1 MSKVSYYEVIWWP
14 LRVWLLFIFLDLALI
29 ISIGVVLSDFQI
41 LIFTLILF
49 FATAILAYRTRLVIA
64 FDGSLLRVGRA
75 KLERKYMG
83 EIAVLDEPAM
93 KIARSTPNNYL
104 AIRFWV
110 RDGVKIALN
119 DSRDPNKNWVISS
132 RKSEELKETLTN

>member
-1 MSKVSYYEVIWWP
+1 MFS
-14 LRVWLLFIFLDLALI
+14 DLALI
-29 ISIGVVLSDFQI
+29 ISIGVALSDFQI
-41 LIFTLILF
+41 LIFTLMLL
-49 FATAILAYRTRLVIA
+49 FATALLAYQTRLVIS

-83 EIAVLDEPAM
+83 EISKLSESEM
-93 KIARSTPNNYL
+93 KLARGAPYNYL

>member
-1 MSKVSYYEVIWWP
+1 M
-14 LRVWLLFIFLDLALI
+14 FLDLALI
-29 ISIGVVLSDFQI
+29 ISIGVALSDFQV
-41 LIFTLILF
+41 LIFTLMLL
-49 FATAILAYRTRLVIA
+49 FATALLAYQTRLVIS

-83 EIAVLDEPAM
+83 EISKLSESEM
-93 KIARSTPNNYL
+93 KLARGAPYNYL

>member
-1 MSKVSYYEVIWWP
+1 M
-14 LRVWLLFIFLDLALI
+14 FLDLALI
-29 ISIGVVLSDFQI
+29 ISIGVALSDFQI
-41 LIFTLILF
+41 LIFTLMLL
-49 FATAILAYRTRLVIA
+49 FATALLAYQTRLVIS

-83 EIAVLDEPAM
+83 EISKLSESEM
-93 KIARSTPNNYL
+93 KLARGAPYNYL

>member
-29 ISIGVVLSDFQI
+29 ISIGVALSDFQI
-41 LIFTLILF
+41 LIFALLLLL
-49 FATAILAYRTRLVIA
+49 ATVLLAYRTRLVIS
-64 FDGSLLRVGRA
+64 FDGNLLRVGRA
-75 KLERKYMG
+75 KLERTYMG
-83 EIAVLDEPAM
+83 EITELSEREM

-132 RKSEELKETLTN
+132 RKSGKLKETLTN

>member
-1 MSKVSYYEVIWWP
+1 M
-14 LRVWLLFIFLDLALI
+14 FLDLALI
-29 ISIGVVLSDFQI
+29 ISIGVALSDFQI
-41 LIFTLILF
+41 LIFTLMLL
-49 FATAILAYRTRLVIA
+49 FATALLAYQTRLVIS

-93 KIARSTPNNYL
+93 KIARRTPNNYL
-104 AIRFWV
+104 AIRFWI

-119 DSRDPNKNWVISS
+119 DSRDPNKNWVITS
-132 RKSEELKETLTN
+132 RKSGKLKEALTN

>member
-29 ISIGVVLSDFQI
+29 ISIGVALSDFQI

-93 KIARSTPNNYL
+93 KIARRTPNNYL
-104 AIRFWV
+104 AIRFWI

-119 DSRDPNKNWVISS
+119 DSRDSNKNWVISS
-132 RKSEELKETLTN
+132 RRSQELRETLTN

>member
-1 MSKVSYYEVIWWP
+1 M
-14 LRVWLLFIFLDLALI
+14 FLDLALI
-29 ISIGVVLSDFQI
+29 ISIGVALSDFQI
-41 LIFTLILF
+41 LIFTLMLF
-49 FATAILAYRTRLVIA
+49 FATALLAYQTRLVIS

-83 EIAVLDEPAM
+83 EISKLSESEM
-93 KIARSTPNNYL
+93 KLARGAPYNYL

>member
-14 LRVWLLFIFLDLALI
+14 LRVWLLFMFLDLALI
-29 ISIGVVLSDFQI
+29 ISIGVALSDFQI
-41 LIFTLILF
+41 LIFTLMLF
-49 FATAILAYRTRLVIA
+49 FATALLAYQTRLVIS
-64 FDGSLLRVGRA
+64 FDGNLLRVGRA

-83 EIAVLDEPAM
+83 EISKLSESEM
-93 KIARSTPNNYL
+93 KLARGAPNNYL

>member
-1 MSKVSYYEVIWWP
+1 M
-14 LRVWLLFIFLDLALI
+14 FLDLALI
-29 ISIGVVLSDFQI
+29 ISIGVALSDFQI
-41 LIFTLILF
+41 LIFTLMLL
-49 FATAILAYRTRLVIA
+49 FATALLAYQTRLVIS

-83 EIAVLDEPAM
+83 EISVLDEPAM
-93 KIARSTPNNYL
+93 KIARRTPNNYL
-104 AIRFWV
+104 AIRFWI

-132 RKSEELKETLTN
+132 RKSGKLKETLTN

>member
-29 ISIGVVLSDFQI
+29 ISIGVALSDFQI

-93 KIARSTPNNYL
+93 KIARRTPNNYL
-104 AIRFWV
+104 AIRFWI

-119 DSRDPNKNWVISS
+119 DSRDSNKNWVISS
-132 RKSEELKETLTN
+132 RRSEELKETLTN